1 MEMIL
6 RGRYLPLS
14 ILGQGG
20 FGTAFLAR
28 DFDSPTKRRCVAKL
42 FQPPVTLKPAQMA
55 TAQRLFAKEAEILE
69 RIGEQHPQIPNL
81 YAYFSLLITNPLT
94 SQTEELFYLVQ
105 EFIDGEDLEKIL
117 GRDGPFSEAAVM
129 EVLTEMVKV
138 LDFVQQKN
146 VIHRDV
152 KPSNIMKG
160 RDGRLFL
167 LDFGAVKEVT
177 APAGAP
183 KGPTTISTPD
193 YAPPEQIFGGTV
205 NLTTDLYAL
214 AASCVVLLT
223 NENPSKLRDS
233 STNSWQWHS
242 QAQVSPALAQVLD
255 KMLAAS
261 PGNRFPS
268 AEAILSVLTSI
279 QSGTSNA
286 RSNQS
291 QSNQSQSNQSQSNQ
305 SQSSQQIQSNAQSNQ
320 QRQSNSQ
327 SNQRTKSNAA
337 PMPLIPFLSGAA
349 FIGSE
354 GGLLAIAAFSLIET
368 IAIGGGVWIAWIAA
382 LAVLGFLQIKRTI
395 EGWDY
400 LIIAG
405 LTLAG
410 VVLFG
415 PLNTALS
422 GHVGYILLATVMAAG
437 VAIAIAV
444 LFRLIFTL
452 VSRFL

>member
-28 DFDSPTKRRCVAKL
+28 DFDSPTKRKCVAKL

-117 GRDGPFSEAAVM
+117 DRDGPFSEAAVV
-129 EVLTEMVKV
+129 EVLSEMAKV

-160 RDGRLFL
+160 RDGRLSL

-177 APAGAP
+177 APVGAP

-193 YAPPEQIFGGTV
+193 YAPPEQIFGGDV

-223 NENPSKLRDS
+223 NENPSKLRNS
-233 STNSWQWHS
+233 STNRWQWHAH
-242 QAQVSPALAQVLD
+242 AQVSPGLAQMLD

-261 PGNRFPS
+261 PGDRYPS
-268 AEAILSVLTSI
+268 AKAILSALPGNTPPPPPPPLKPPPGGKPVPPPPKPPVSLI
-279 QSGTSNA
+279 Q
-286 RSNQS
+286 
-291 QSNQSQSNQSQSNQ
+291 
-305 SQSSQQIQSNAQSNQ
+305 
-320 QRQSNSQ
+320 
-327 SNQRTKSNAA
+327 
-337 PMPLIPFLSGAA
+337 FLSSAA

-354 GGLLAIAAFSLIET
+354 GGLLAIAAFSLIGT
-368 IAIGGGVWIAWIAA
+368 SAFGGGVWIAM
-382 LAVLGFLQIKRTI
+382 LAVLGFLQLRRTI

-400 LIIAG
+400 VIIAG
-405 LTLAG
+405 LTLVA
-410 VVLFG
+410 VVLFP
-415 PLNTALS
+415 PLN
-422 GHVGYILLATVMAAG
+422 AAFVPKYG
-437 VAIAIAV
+437 VAFVFVIAMMAGGAAV
-444 LFRLIFTL
+444 ITAVIFRIIFKLF
-452 VSRFL
+452 SRIL